1 MPRRTGR
8 WILAA
13 VAASAAAAQVVRAA
27 GWIGGVPLAPPIEV
41 TRAYVEFADTL
52 RARETIADVL
62 GRAGLSGR
70 EQVALLTAAT
80 TLDPRRLRA
89 GQVVHLRRPVH
100 QRVADRVMVRLSPE
114 VRVAVRR
121 AGGDSGWIQTA
132 ERIAWAPTVM
142 VATGTITRTLYD
154 ALDSAIADTTLP
166 RGERVAL
173 AWAIADVYDWE
184 IDFTRDTRS
193 GDRVRVV
200 FERLESAEGER
211 RFGRVLAARV
221 EVAST
226 PSYAYWFEPD
236 SGKGGFYDDQG
247 RSLRRAFLRVPLEF
261 RRISSRFG
269 GRYHPIRRTWR
280 KHQGT
285 DYAADAGT
293 PVRATADGSVVKA
306 GYAGG
311 LGLMVELRHANGI
324 RTRYGHL
331 SRLGAGIRPGGP
343 RRPAPDRRAG
353 RVHGPL
359 HRTAPALRVPGERP
373 AHEPAAPRCRHRQG
387 SSPGMARALRRDA
400 RRSARHPRSAASP
413 SRRYAGLERRR
424 APGPAGRLTAQ
435 RCIRGSLS
443 RHRRARRARRARPRG
458 RRPDRRGA
466 GLRGCRGALGA
477 LCGPRSRV
485 RHRAQR

>member
-331 SRLGAGIRPGGP
+331 SRLGAGIRPGARVAQRQTVGLVGSTGLSTGP
-343 RRPAPDRRAG
+343 HLHYEFLVNGRPTNP
-353 RVHGPL
+353 
-359 HRTAPALRVPGERP
+359 
-373 AHEPAAPRCRHRQG
+373 Q
-387 SSPGMARALRRDA
+387 RRDA
-400 RRSARHPRSAASP
+400 GTGKAVPLAW
-413 SRRYAGLERRR
+413 
-424 APGPAGRLTAQ
+424 
-435 RCIRGSLS
+435 
-443 RHRRARRARRARPRG
+443 RARFDETRADLRDILDPPPVRLAGTPDSSVAAPPAPRV
-458 RRPDRRGA
+458 D
-466 GLRGCRGALGA
+466 
-477 LCGPRSRV
+477 
-485 RHRAQR
+485 